1 VYKNNYFIISVS
13 AMLFFIKRNKLIY
26 RNVFDIETANVSEV
40 RQDLN
45 QIIRDK
51 FVTEN
56 SGIVD

>member
-1 VYKNNYFIISVS
+1 MYKNNYFIISVS

>member
-1 VYKNNYFIISVS
+1 
-13 AMLFFIKRNKLIY
+13 MLFFIKRNKLIY